1 MKFLKY
7 AICAATIALAFASTD
22 VQGKG
27 KMVPKI
33 YMFGFAA
40 SFADSVV
47 YITDVQTVDN
57 AWIDT
62 KTGFLLGRDSY
73 SLQLKNYMANTMSE
87 PNRTCIVM
95 FDKKKSKA
103 DKQLLKMKKQYTSA
117 KSRSKY
123 DVRYVNSADFS
134 FKGVDMSFVN
144 EDDAAE
150 AKAEKKK
157 AKKQKNDRPAPPRDG
172 MGAPPEPRM

>member
-1 MKFLKY
+1 MNFLKY
-7 AICAATIALAFASTD
+7 AICAAMALALASTD
-22 VQGKG
+22 VQAKG

-47 YITDVQTVDN
+47 YITDVQPVEN

-73 SLQLKNYMANTMSE
+73 SLQLKNHMANAMAE

-95 FDKKKSKA
+95 FNKKKSKA
-103 DKQLLKMKKQYTSA
+103 DKLLLKMKKQYA
-117 KSRSKY
+117 QDKGRAKY
-123 DVRYVNSADFS
+123 DVRYINSADFN

-144 EDDAAE
+144 EDEAAE
-150 AKAEKKK
+150 AKAAKKE
-157 AKKQKNDRPAPPRDG
+157 AKKQPKNDRPAPPRDG